1 MVILTAH
8 YEPEVDRER
17 MNNNTNDINLLQQGE
32 YSNTIHKFK
41 ELNSTSGFFNNITNI
56 ANRVNYK
63 ASGWKKKR
71 KDIRFIIWSYIH
83 YSRLKHLMNTFL
95 TPNLSVI
102 LALHPHIIKKP
113 FKPYLCVNWNKQQR
127 ITSVTQHFQ
136 CMSELFSSNLPLIYR
151 DEGYCLLEIEDRD
164 EAKYT
169 LILDRG
175 QNREGALG
183 LRLVNEKNQ
192 RIYMITMNLS
202 PENQGSM
209 YIGSIQGPNHDV
221 ENRNDVIKALTKG
234 CHGLRPKALIL
245 EFAIMLARS
254 LDLNMLCGISNKS
267 HMYQSWRY
275 IGRKRNVVT
284 FDYDSHW
291 QEYGAEVFDDNFY
304 KIPLD
309 APKKDLES
317 LNRNKRKLYT
327 KRYQWLEETELLF
340 DANISK
346 IITKNR

>member
-1 MVILTAH
+1 
-8 YEPEVDRER
+8 

-32 YSNTIHKFK
+32 SSNTIHKFK

-136 CMSELFSSNLPLIYR
+136 CMSELFSFNLPLIYR
-151 DEGYCLLEIEDRD
+151 DEGYRLLEIEDRD

-192 RIYMITMNLS
+192 RIYMVTMNLS

-254 LDLNMLCGISNKS
+254 FNLNVLCGISNKS

-327 KRYQWLEETELLF
+327 KRYQWLEDTELLF

>member
-1 MVILTAH
+1 
-8 YEPEVDRER
+8 
-17 MNNNTNDINLLQQGE
+17 MNNNINDINSLQHGAL
-32 YSNTIHKFK
+32 IDVKH
-41 ELNSTSGFFNNITNI
+41 ELNPNNYFFHNIKNI
-56 ANRVNYK
+56 ANRLNYK
-63 ASGWKKKR
+63 SSGWKKKR
-71 KDIRFIIWSYIH
+71 KDARFIIWSYLH

-113 FKPYLCVNWNKQQR
+113 FKPYLCVNWNKNQR

-136 CMSELFSSNLPLIYR
+136 CMSELFSFNLPLIYR
-151 DEGYCLLEIEDRD
+151 DEGYCILEIEDRN
-164 EAKYT
+164 EAKYK

-183 LRLVNEKNQ
+183 LRLVNDANQ

-202 PENQGSM
+202 PEHQGSM
-209 YIGSIQGPNHDV
+209 YIGSIQGPNHDIV
-221 ENRNDVIKALTKG
+221 NRNDVIKALTKG

-254 LDLNMLCGISNKS
+254 LDLKMLFGISNKS

-291 QEYGAEVFDDNFY
+291 QEYNSEVFDGNFY

-309 APKKDLES
+309 VIKKDLES

-327 KRYQWLEETELLF
+327 KRYQWLEETELSF
-340 DANISK
+340 DDRISE
-346 IITKNR
+346 IITKNK